1 MNPKCIFCFSRAFE
15 KLLFQHVKDPGKQQ
29 QLAKRFF
36 GYVSQ
41 IPDDQP
47 APVIAREFHAMIRES
62 LGVEDP
68 YEEQKKQSNRLALE
82 LVPELKRKIVSASD
96 PSDRALRY
104 AIAGNIIDYGPGHSF
119 DIQETLWQLEK
130 ASFAIDHSQA
140 LLSGIEK
147 ANHILYL
154 GDNAGEIVFD
164 KLFLE
169 QVGHPNVTYAV
180 RGNPVINDVT
190 EKEAYEVGIDQ
201 VATVVSNEYDAPST
215 VLPRTGKA
223 FRKAFED
230 ADLII
235 SKGQGNFEGLMHEGD
250 PRIWFLLMI
259 KCQVI
264 GDYLDVKKGDIVVA
278 NHSNHH

>member
-15 KLLFQHVKDPGKQQ
+15 KLLFQHVKDPAEQQ

-36 GYVSQ
+36 AYVSQ
-41 IPDDQP
+41 IPGDQP
-47 APVIAREFHAMIRES
+47 APVIAREIHAMIRES
-62 LGVEDP
+62 LGLEDP
-68 YEEQKKQSNRLALE
+68 YEEQKQQSNRQALE
-82 LVPELKRKIVSASD
+82 LVPELKRKIASASN
-96 PSDRALRY
+96 PAELALRY

-119 DIQETLWQLEK
+119 DIQQTLRQLEK
-130 ASFAIDHSQA
+130 APFAIDHSEA
-140 LLSGIEK
+140 LLSGMER

-190 EKEAYEVGIDQ
+190 AKEACEVGMDQ

-215 VLPRTGKA
+215 VLSKTGTE
-223 FRKAFED
+223 FRKAFKD

-235 SKGQGNFEGLMHEGD
+235 SKGQGNFEGLMHEED

-264 GDYLDVKKGDIVVA
+264 GDYLDVNKGDIVVA
-278 NHSNHH
+278 NHQNHH